1 MAMSMPLWLLGVVLR
16 DPGAKIAV
24 VGSFVPFS
32 TPMLMTA
39 RLAAPAGVPW
49 WQPALAAVLVT
60 ALTCVWAAGRVFRV
74 GLLMQ
79 GKSVSFADL
88 AKWIARGEPRACPR
102 ASRPFRFPLDNAPPR
117 RVHLRMPTSA
127 VRPTCT
133 LLALA
138 LSACGAPAAPR
149 STRLVVIPA
158 ATGRVAPSSAPAE
171 APPVQLVDVDRED
184 CAAKVR
190 GTLYAQRGALLFRS
204 GVATPSHPGPATDE
218 DVELRWLAS
227 WRHGTT
233 RLGPD
238 GPRITSED
246 GTRGGT
252 FSTLVPT
259 ADARRAV
266 AVRVRADRAGAPVH
280 ELVVL
285 RADALAPEVIYAP
298 GGRLLLMGR
307 IEGAFVLAAAEGAAF
322 RLVALDGGGK
332 VIARSR
338 PVVLEER
345 VTEAKPAELGLPW
358 AAPSGPKRL
367 LLTCE
372 QHHLCEV
379 ALRGAALT
387 LRDTGVGAAEGLSL
401 TAGGDLWIEQKGHK
415 CSRLRTSQAR
425 PGPAVPCPEG
435 REDAFDGGLPVDGAL
450 ASGGAGDAPR
460 CRVRHEIALPEL
472 HEEDEALRGGATIAV
487 TREPELKDDVLSLE
501 VVTRADRIAF
511 AWALARAAVVRRD
524 VGVALPPGSVEV
536 TPAQLEG
543 RPAWRV
549 RVRAPYPVH
558 PSRHCEQGRWVI
570 RASYGPV
577 DQPGGDEAWVNRYQ
591 ELGHCE

>member
-1 MAMSMPLWLLGVVLR
+1 
-16 DPGAKIAV
+16 
-24 VGSFVPFS
+24 
-32 TPMLMTA
+32 
-39 RLAAPAGVPW
+39 
-49 WQPALAAVLVT
+49 
-60 ALTCVWAAGRVFRV
+60 
-74 GLLMQ
+74 
-79 GKSVSFADL
+79 
-88 AKWIARGEPRACPR
+88 
-102 ASRPFRFPLDNAPPR
+102 
-117 RVHLRMPTSA
+117 
-127 VRPTCT
+127 
-133 LLALA
+133 
-138 LSACGAPAAPR
+138 
-149 STRLVVIPA
+149 
-158 ATGRVAPSSAPAE
+158 
-171 APPVQLVDVDRED
+171 
-184 CAAKVR
+184 
-190 GTLYAQRGALLFRS
+190 
-204 GVATPSHPGPATDE
+204 
-218 DVELRWLAS
+218 
-227 WRHGTT
+227 
-233 RLGPD
+233 
-238 GPRITSED
+238 
-246 GTRGGT
+246 
-252 FSTLVPT
+252 
-259 ADARRAV
+259 
-266 AVRVRADRAGAPVH
+266 
-280 ELVVL
+280 
-285 RADALAPEVIYAP
+285 
-298 GGRLLLMGR
+298 
-307 IEGAFVLAAAEGAAF
+307 
-322 RLVALDGGGK
+322 
-332 VIARSR
+332 
-338 PVVLEER
+338 
-345 VTEAKPAELGLPW
+345 
-358 AAPSGPKRL
+358 

-450 ASGGAGDAPR
+450 ASGVAGDAPR